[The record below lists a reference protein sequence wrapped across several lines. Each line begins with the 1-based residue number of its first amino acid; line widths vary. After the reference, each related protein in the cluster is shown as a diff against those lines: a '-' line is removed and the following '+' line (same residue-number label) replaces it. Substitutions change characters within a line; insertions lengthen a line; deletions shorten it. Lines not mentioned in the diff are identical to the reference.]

1 MSLFHNVFSKLRKS
15 SAFEFVNQWFAT
27 TTNWDADKLRKD
39 ISNGLIKL
47 DFQLD
52 LANSLSEK
60 LVQELKRH
68 KDLTES
74 VIREKLIALLINHY
88 SDFSDPLSENK
99 NNSLK
104 VPSPS
109 LRGLNFKPNQCN
121 VFFIAGSNGV
131 GKTSFI
137 SKLVYL
143 LKIKYQLVKKILLV
157 AGDTFRA
164 GAVDQLDILAKQL
177 KVDIVT
183 PNLPEKASAL
193 IYRSLRENQSKY
205 ELIILDSSGRQYN
218 NQNLLME
225 LKKQYS
231 IVEKIMSR
239 PPEES
244 FLIVDSTLG
253 NYSQQELTKLLEII
267 PISALVLTKMDNT
280 TRGGVIYNL
289 RPKYS
294 IPIKFICF
302 GEKVEDIELFE
313 INSITTQ
320 LINSVFRSD
329 LSLS

>member
-1 MSLFHNVFSKLRKS
+1 MSLFSNVFSKIKKS
-15 SAFEFVNQWFAT
+15 TTFEYVSQWFSST
-27 TTNWDADKLRKD
+27 TDWDPEKLKKN
-39 ISNGLIKL
+39 ISNCLIKL
-47 DFQLD
+47 DFQLEIAD
-52 LANSLSEK
+52 SIAERLI
-60 LVQELKRH
+60 QELK
-68 KDLTES
+68 KAKELTES
-74 VIREKLIALLINHY
+74 IVKEKLIELLINHY
-88 SDFSDPLSENK
+88 SSSLETPPQIEI
-99 NNSLK
+99 NNS
-104 VPSPS
+104 S
-109 LRGLNFKPNQCN
+109 LQGLNFKPNQCN

-137 SKLVYL
+137 AKLVYL
-143 LKIKYQLVKKILLV
+143 LKVKYQLVSNILLV

-177 KVDIVT
+177 KVDIMT

-193 IYRSLRENQSKY
+193 IYRALRDNHTKY

-218 NQNLLME
+218 NQNLLLE

-231 IVEKIMSR
+231 IIEKIMSK
-239 PPEES
+239 PAEES
-244 FLIVDSTLG
+244 FLILDSTLG
-253 NYSQQELTKLLEII
+253 TYSQQELSKLLEVI
-267 PISALVLTKMDNT
+267 PISAFVLTKMDST

-313 INSITTQ
+313 INSITSQ
-320 LINSVFRSD
+320 LINSVFKDD